1 MANINDYK
9 ILNKVSGKYFDI
21 LENDLNKKI
30 LLKKDVEKYRFG
42 FYLYILESICGIK
55 DTHELVKLITDQDFN
70 KTVNSKGDEDHGIDA
85 IFIDEEEKYINIFN
99 FKFREKFNSDQMQ
112 SLNESIISLK
122 FIHAIATENTKG
134 LKGEI
139 SRNAKLIIDK
149 LNSNE
154 IWKFRLYIISNENKS
169 LSPDLPELSV
179 LKDLYDL
186 EVETFGLDDI
196 SQMMSLRPNPVNA
209 VIHIEKDAL
218 IPYSENNLASSK
230 SYILRLPANELIR
243 ITSNNPSYRDDYK
256 FEDYSTLNQCGMA
269 YEVLFD
275 NVRGFVGK
283 TKFNEN
289 IFKTLKKEPSK
300 FFMYNNGLTLVAK
313 DIISDFTNG
322 GKKMKVTIN
331 DFQIV
336 NGGQTLRTLHT
347 FKEQAEDNIN
357 KYLSNCEILVR
368 VFKTSESIDT
378 KNKIAEFTNSQNS
391 ISNIDLKSLSSEQIQ
406 IEKFLDEHEIIYAR
420 KNGDTGLDTEKKYT
434 HKISMEKMGQIL
446 FSVKG
451 FPEKSSNQKK
461 HIFDKYYDS
470 IFKSNDFI
478 LENTA
483 TWVNRYFEVKSAYEK
498 TKNIEISDQKIF
510 YILYLYEKI
519 DSSVEEKIQFL
530 ENGLKNFS
538 NGKKLNEVRKLLQ
551 VSFRDYLIDNLK
563 NSTFEVK
570 PNFDLDL

>member
-21 LENDLNKKI
+21 LENDLNQKI
-30 LLKKDVEKYRFG
+30 DLKKEVEKFRFG

-55 DTHELVKLITDQDFN
+55 DTNDLVKLITDQDFN
-70 KTVNSKGDEDHGIDA
+70 KTINSKGEEDHGVDA
-85 IFIDEEEKYINIFN
+85 IFIDDEEKYINLFN

-112 SLNESIISLK
+112 SLNESILSVK
-122 FIHAIATENTKG
+122 FVHAIVAEDTKG

-139 SRNAKLIIDK
+139 AKKAKIIIEK

-169 LSPDLPELSV
+169 LSPDISELSQ
-179 LKDLYDL
+179 LKNLYDL

-256 FEDYSTLNQCGMA
+256 FEDYSILKECGMA

-313 DIISDFTNG
+313 DIISDSTNG

-336 NGGQTLRTLHT
+336 NGGQTLRTLHS
-347 FKEQAEDNIN
+347 FKEQSEDNIN

-368 VFKTSESIDT
+368 VFKTSESADT

-406 IEKFLDEHEIIYAR
+406 IEKFLNEHEIIYAR
-420 KNGDTGLDTEKKYT
+420 KNGDTGLDIEKKYK

-446 FSVKG
+446 FSIKG

-470 IFKSNDFI
+470 IFRSNDFI

-483 TWVNRYFEVKSAYEK
+483 IWVERYFEVKSTYEK
-498 TKNIEISDQKIF
+498 TKDIEISDQKIF
-510 YILYLYEKI
+510 YILFLYEKLEMSTK
-519 DSSVEEKIQFL
+519 DKIEFL

-551 VSFRDYLIDNLK
+551 VSFREYLIENLK
-563 NSTFEVK
+563 NPTFETSEI
-570 PNFDLDL
+570 LLTE